1 MTTVT
6 ISDKLRQKLKQLAAK
21 YDTTQA
27 DIIKK
32 ALELFEKYEPQID
45 FNRSKKHNLE
55 KNGSSESSDNAR
67 NAKVKKVLAEA
78 VANFET
84 NYPEIAQRRKKL
96 QQNLHL
102 LDEATITNW
111 SLPFEE

>member
-1 MTTVT
+1 MTTIT
-6 ISDKLRQKLKQLAAK
+6 ISDKLRQKLKQLVSK

-45 FNRSKKHNLE
+45 FDRSKNHNLE
-55 KNGSSESSDNAR
+55 KNRFSESSDNGR

-78 VANFET
+78 ITNFGT
-84 NYPEIAQRRKKL
+84 NYPEIAQLRKKL
-96 QQNLHL
+96 QQNLPL
-102 LDEATITNW
+102 LDEATIANW